1 MSKKKEKQR
10 TTVSIY
16 GQNYTVVGQESPAHI
31 KEVAQE
37 VDQKMREIKKR
48 NPYLDTTRLAV
59 LTAVNV
65 VDECKKLQ
73 LSLEQ
78 EISERD
84 KSDLGRRELN
94 GSEPSRSESN
104 ETKGSNRTT
113 GDE

>member
-65 VDECKKLQ
+65 VDEFKKMQ
-73 LSLEQ
+73 LRLEQ
-78 EISERD
+78 DRLEQNSP
-84 KSDLGRRELN
+84 KSD
-94 GSEPSRSESN
+94 RSKPIN
-104 ETKGSNRTT
+104 TKESNRTT

>member
-1 MSKKKEKQR
+1 MSKKNQKQR

-16 GQNYTVVGQESPAHI
+16 GQNYTVVGQESPAHL

-59 LTAVNV
+59 LTAVNI
-65 VDECKKLQ
+65 VDEYKKLQ
-73 LSLEQ
+73 LKLEQ
-78 EISERD
+78 DVTSNSE
-84 KSDLGRRELN
+84 
-94 GSEPSRSESN
+94 
-104 ETKGSNRTT
+104 TNRTT

>member
-1 MSKKKEKQR
+1 MSKKKGKQR

-16 GQNYTVVGQESPAHI
+16 GHNYTVVGQESPAHVQ
-31 KEVAQE
+31 EVALE

-65 VDECKKLQ
+65 VDEYKRLLRKLEEDE
-73 LSLEQ
+73 SG
-78 EISERD
+78 SRD
-84 KSDLGRRELN
+84 
-94 GSEPSRSESN
+94 
-104 ETKGSNRTT
+104 SNRMT